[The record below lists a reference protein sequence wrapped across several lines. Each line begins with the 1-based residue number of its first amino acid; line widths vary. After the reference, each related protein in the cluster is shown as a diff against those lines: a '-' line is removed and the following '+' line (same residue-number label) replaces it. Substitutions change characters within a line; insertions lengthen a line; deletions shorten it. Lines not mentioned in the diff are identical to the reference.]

1 MTSKKSDPA
10 KNDLDQRIEL
20 FVKAVAGKKAADICV
35 LDLRGLSSVA
45 DIFIICSAF
54 SSRQSAAI
62 GDYIERYLKNH
73 GIKALSVEGKNE
85 GLWALLDYGEIV
97 IHVFHEPVRKF
108 YNLEG
113 LWSDAKRIVTD
124 NMVKMEKN
132 TGETEIY
139 VE

>member
-1 MTSKKSDPA
+1 MTSNKSDQA
-10 KNDLDQRIEL
+10 KMDLDQRIEL
-20 FVKAVAGKKAADICV
+20 FIKAVLGKKAADISV

-54 SSRQSAAI
+54 SSRQSSAI
-62 GDYIERYLKNH
+62 SDYIERYLKNH
-73 GIKALSVEGKNE
+73 GIKPLSVEGKNE
-85 GLWALLDYGEIV
+85 GLWVLLDYGEIV

-108 YNLEG
+108 YNLES

-124 NMVKMEKN
+124 EMAQKAINI
-132 TGETEIY
+132 GESEVY